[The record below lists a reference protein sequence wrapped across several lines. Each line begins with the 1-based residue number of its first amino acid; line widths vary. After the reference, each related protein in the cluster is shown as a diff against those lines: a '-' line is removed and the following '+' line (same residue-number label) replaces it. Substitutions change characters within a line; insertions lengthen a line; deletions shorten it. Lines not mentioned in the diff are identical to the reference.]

1 MKKLLGGRIALHSG
15 DCLEIMDR
23 LPASSVHAAVTDG
36 PYHLPE
42 MAKRF
47 GSASSARSKG
57 RIHGEGAMGGFH
69 GKAAIVGDILNRVE
83 TWQRVFRVL
92 KPGGHLAAFNAVV
105 PYAHMQVAAEAAGF
119 ETRTVLMWLYGT
131 GLPRGKPLGKFVDRK
146 LLGAWC
152 DDDELARGP
161 VSHSAAFYDECDIVL
176 KPAVEMIMLA
186 RKPIE
191 GSIGDNLIKHGTGAL
206 NINACRVQHE
216 TGSSYPANLLHDGSG
231 AVTDAFPTDHTGKCV
246 ARFFWSPKA
255 SEADRAGSGHPTIKP
270 LALMQWLV
278 RLVSQPGQTVIDPFA
293 GSGTTGEA
301 AWREGRR
308 AVLIEIDP
316 QFQRDIVRRMAMANA
331 GPEERKQKIIK
342 ATAGDRP
349 FEAGSLF
356 ASI

>member
-1 MKKLLGGRIALHSG
+1 M
-15 DCLEIMDR
+15 
-23 LPASSVHAAVTDG
+23 PAESVHAAVTDG

-42 MAKRF
+42 MGKRF
-47 GSASSARSKG
+47 GSASASRAKG
-57 RIHGEGAMGGFH
+57 RMHGEGAMGAFH
-69 GKAAIVGDILNRVE
+69 GKGAIVSDICNRPE
-83 TWQRVFRVL
+83 TWQRVHRVL
-92 KPGGHLAAFNAVV
+92 KPGGHLVAFNAVV

-131 GLPRGKPLGKFVDRK
+131 GFPHGKPLAKFVDRK

-161 VSHSAAFYDECDIVL
+161 ISHSAAVYDECDIVL

-191 GSIGDNLIKHGTGAL
+191 GTIGDNLIKHGTGAL
-206 NINACRVQHE
+206 NIGACRVIHD
-216 TGSSYPANLLHDGSG
+216 TGSSWPANVLHDGSSD
-231 AVTDAFPTDHTGKCV
+231 VMDAFPVDASGKCV
-246 ARFFWSPKA
+246 ARFLWHPKA
-255 SEADRAGSGHPTIKP
+255 SDEDRAGSNHPTVKP

-278 RLVSQPGQTVIDPFA
+278 RLVSMPGQTVIDPFA

-316 QFQRDIVRRMAMANA
+316 QFQKDIAHRMALAGA
-331 GPEERKQKIIK
+331 GPEERKRKIVR
-342 ATAGDRP
+342 ATAGDQP

-356 ASI
+356 AGL